1 MLTGYDTQDR
11 GLAWLRGC
19 LAAERAEC
27 GIAFNPLADSFWR
40 QPEIVYKQ
48 LRKRSPV
55 HFSRLLDCWIVTTRP
70 EIDYALRAHE
80 IFLSDPRRS
89 TQARLDPFAMLD
101 PGRPSLFMTDP
112 PDHTRLRGVLRSAF
126 SRSAVDR
133 LVPRLRDCVQ
143 GSVAALGQPGD
154 RVDLVTG
161 FSSVVPVRA
170 LDLVTGIQTS
180 DPLKVAG
187 WVSAITAG
195 LEPIATARTA
205 ERSVESY
212 HALRAYLDDQ
222 WPAQTCRDSLVGSLH
237 RAAESALISEA
248 EARQLLVFTVL
259 AGTKTV
265 SDFLAGA
272 ARYVTAQPA
281 SSPWRHGL
289 NAALIDELLAV
300 LSPVQMVARTAAEPT
315 VLGGRSIQPGQRLL
329 LVLAS
334 ANQDT
339 EARDAATS
347 PDQRDLTFGSGIHAC
362 PGKYFARVQA
372 LLVMSEL
379 LKTFPGVSFADGTK
393 SRRCVTL
400 RTWDS
405 VIVDL

>member
-1 MLTGYDTQDR
+1 MLTGQDPQDR
-11 GLAWLRGC
+11 GLAWLRDC
-19 LAAERAEC
+19 LVAERAEC

-48 LRKRSPV
+48 LRRQSPV
-55 HFSRLLDCWIVTTRP
+55 HFSKLLDCWIVTTRP

-80 IFLSDPRRS
+80 VFLSDPRRS

-133 LVPRLRDCVQ
+133 LVPRLRDRVRR
-143 GSVAALGQPGD
+143 SVAALGQPGD
-154 RVDLVTG
+154 RVDLVPG

-180 DPLKVAG
+180 DPLQVAG

-195 LEPIATARTA
+195 LEPIATAKTA

-212 HALRAYLDDQ
+212 HALKEYLDDQ
-222 WPAQTCRDSLVGSLH
+222 WPAQARRDSLHASLR
-237 RAAESALISEA
+237 RAVESARISDA
-248 EARQLLVFTVL
+248 EARQLLLFTVL

-281 SSPWRHGL
+281 GSPWRLGL

-300 LSPVQMVARTAAEPT
+300 ISPVQMVARTAAQPA

-334 ANQDT
+334 ANQDAG
-339 EARDAATS
+339 ARHAGTS
-347 PDQRDLTFGSGIHAC
+347 HDQRDLTFGSGIHAC
-362 PGKYFARVQA
+362 PGSYFARVQA
-372 LLVMSEL
+372 LLIISEL
-379 LKTFPGVSFADGTK
+379 LKTFPGVSFADGSQ